1 MINVEIY
8 MSEYSLNHSLIGR
21 KTYVLNQHMKKIK
34 FGNLNKK
41 NDHKRQNGGH
51 EYENFSHISRTPNF

>member
-1 MINVEIY
+1 

-21 KTYVLNQHMKKIK
+21 KTCFESTYEKNQIWNTGKI
-34 FGNLNKK
+34 GESNKK
-41 NDHKRQNGGH
+41 NDLKRQNGGH